1 MLKILIVDDS
11 EIDRLL
17 MEGLLKRSIGFDVY
31 WAENGLQALERL
43 EEWNVDLVVTDLQ
56 MPVMDGLE
64 LVQRVRQA
72 YPQLPV
78 ILTTGVGSEK
88 IASEALNQGAA
99 GYVPKDQ
106 LNALLVPTV
115 RNALN
120 TLGNH
125 RNYNHL
131 LDRANVAQFSF
142 VLDNDRLH
150 FAPLV
155 DFCDKIMRGM
165 VRLDRIE
172 RLRISL
178 AIEHALHN
186 ALYRGNLEIDGKHP
200 IHLDERKTAEEID
213 FLIQDRLNSLPYKD
227 RKILV
232 GVRLKKNSIAIRI
245 RDQGPGFDPTKAG
258 KWSQSDSR
266 GLILMKSFMDEVVYS
281 DHGNEVFL
289 RRSWKTHSSRGK
301 DGRIVDSGSRTKP
314 SRLLGKLN
322 CDQTGNVVA
331 MTVDKF
337 MLGRRNSCHLV
348 IPFQSVAENH
358 CLLIFD
364 QGSWYAKNMSDL
376 KQGTRING
384 EPVDYN
390 RIESGDLLSIGA
402 YDYQIEY

>member
-17 MEGLLKRSIGFDVY
+17 MEGLLKRSIGFDVF
-31 WAENGLQALERL
+31 WAENGRQALERI
-43 EEWNVDLVVTDLQ
+43 EEWDVDLVVTDLQ

-72 YPQLPV
+72 HPQLPV

-99 GYVPKDQ
+99 GYVPKNQ
-106 LNALLVPTV
+106 LSQLLVPTV

-120 TLGNH
+120 TLGSH

-131 LDRANVAQFSF
+131 LNRANVAQFSF
-142 VLDNDRLH
+142 ALDNDPLH

-186 ALYRGNLEIDGKHP
+186 ALYRGNLEIDGKHQ
-200 IHLDERKTAEEID
+200 IHLDHQKPEGQID
-213 FLIQDRLNSLPYKD
+213 GLIQDRLNSLPYKD

-245 RDQGPGFDPTKAG
+245 RDEGPGFDPERAG
-258 KWSQSDSR
+258 KWSESDSR
-266 GLILMKSFMDEVVYS
+266 GIILMKSFMDEVVYNER
-281 DHGNEVFL
+281 GNEVFL
-289 RRSWKTHSSRGK
+289 RQSWATHSNRVAGGRLVNSRN
-301 DGRIVDSGSRTKP
+301 RPKP
-314 SRLLGKLN
+314 ARLLGKLN

-364 QGSWYAKNMSDL
+364 QGAWYAKNMSDL
-376 KQGTRING
+376 KRGTMING

-390 RIESGDLLSIGA
+390 KIESGDLLSIGA

>member
-1 MLKILIVDDS
+1 M
-11 EIDRLL
+11 
-17 MEGLLKRSIGFDVY
+17 
-31 WAENGLQALERL
+31 
-43 EEWNVDLVVTDLQ
+43 
-56 MPVMDGLE
+56 
-64 LVQRVRQA
+64 
-72 YPQLPV
+72 
-78 ILTTGVGSEK
+78 
-88 IASEALNQGAA
+88 
-99 GYVPKDQ
+99 
-106 LNALLVPTV
+106 
-115 RNALN
+115 
-120 TLGNH
+120 
-125 RNYNHL
+125 
-131 LDRANVAQFSF
+131 
-142 VLDNDRLH
+142 
-150 FAPLV
+150 
-155 DFCDKIMRGM
+155 
-165 VRLDRIE
+165 
-172 RLRISL
+172 

-200 IHLDERKTAEEID
+200 IHLDERKNTEEID

-245 RDQGPGFDPTKAG
+245 RDQGPGFDPAKAG
-258 KWSQSDSR
+258 EWSQSDSR

-364 QGSWYAKNMSDL
+364 RGSWYAKNMSDL
-376 KQGTRING
+376 KQGTMING